1 MTKKQKVV
9 FAVVAAVLAVV
20 AAVIV
25 LGTVLSYVCYHF
37 IYGTRITSREGEAYH
52 KLEGTGVYS
61 PLAVFPSAD
70 MDTVSQDFYYQT
82 RDEIFAATCQI
93 YLENQYTREQYEA
106 ETERLRNLEFSYQD
120 QTNMLYQDE
129 KNYCSVAYVAMA
141 NWTDRYEYAITLD
154 DSNTIIYVYL
164 QNMDAKDI
172 HMQADYLPKYFQD
185 NNAGKHQ
192 DTDPMTSDY
201 RSFYAFRIGDH
212 YIDCM
217 DLADQ
222 IEIAD
227 TEPETQAEAVAQEVE
242 TPESQTIVSD
252 TSEEKDTSSMLIN
265 SETEI
270 SADLDGDG
278 KDDKVRIENYGDID
292 DLAKDGTR
300 LIANVN
306 GADVAIKDYE
316 TYVYGSTITTG
327 DLSGDG
333 KADVLW
339 DRYIFGSNY
348 GAVTISILHLEDT
361 GWVEYPNNFI
371 YNPNIDLE
379 QPDGFGGQEMYIG
392 ATLFEKDGKTMVRF
406 ISLLEDNING
416 DTMKCTEV
424 SYRKDGWYIEDVR
437 LIDNYYRDGKGDE
450 LLAPQ
455 YDTLRITGEVA
466 GNEDRKIVYEI
477 AKEFSEAYFQG
488 DSETIKKY
496 LVEDYSGTLDT
507 YTDSRESKGTETVSI
522 NEIKGLADVGD
533 ETGVT
538 YTVQAEFLPAGEDSL
553 FYLFM
558 DFEKQEGG
566 WRIRTYGLEK

>member
-9 FAVVAAVLAVV
+9 FAVVAAVV
-20 AAVIV
+20 AAVLVPGII
-25 LGTVLSYVCYHF
+25 LSYVCYHF

-52 KLEGTGVYS
+52 KLEGKGVYS

-129 KNYCSVAYVAMA
+129 ENYCSVAYVAMA

-192 DTDPMTSDY
+192 DTDPMTADY